1 MSFQKLNIVLVGG
14 GHAMLPVVEYS
25 GKWRGNGHKITLVSD
40 HQWLYY
46 SGMIPEYL
54 GGVYKED
61 QIRIDLA
68 RLAEKNG
75 VTFLEAR
82 ASNVAPKAKV
92 LKLENGTTL
101 TYDLLVFD
109 IGTIPARESG
119 FSGEGI
125 IPSKPLHKI
134 RRLADFITNSTKSRG
149 ELLIVGGGAAGVEVA
164 LNVSGRLNDRI
175 RTGNF
180 SLHIYER
187 AERLLPDFPSP
198 MSKYV
203 YRLLS
208 KRGVRIHFESTFEPE
223 NQSQE
228 SSRMIFWATGTR
240 GNPIFSESGLSVD
253 DSGFMKV
260 NRTLQSI
267 DDPFILGAGDCIS
280 MDGIHSLRKIGV
292 HAVKQGPLLAGN
304 LDMLIS
310 ILEAENDLREAELQ
324 AYRPYPINPL
334 ILSTGKPEGV
344 WVAGPVWIHSKM
356 MLKLKHYIDRKW
368 IRRYLSKS
376 NEWNRFAAMTDADSA

>member
-25 GKWRGNGHKITLVSD
+25 GKWREKGHKITLVSD
-40 HQWLYY
+40 HRWLYY
-46 SGMIPEYL
+46 SGMIPEYI
-54 GGVYKED
+54 GGVYNED

-68 RLAEKNG
+68 RLAEKND
-75 VTFLEAR
+75 VVFLEAR
-82 ASNVAPKAKV
+82 ASNVAPESKV
-92 LKLENGTTL
+92 LKLNNGTTL

-109 IGTIPARESG
+109 IGTIPPRESG

-125 IPSKPLHKI
+125 VPSKPLHKI
-134 RRLADFITNSTKSRG
+134 RMLADFIANSTKHPG

-164 LNVSGRLNDRI
+164 LNVSGRLCDQI
-175 RTGNF
+175 RTGDF
-180 SLHIYER
+180 SLHVYER

-208 KRGVRIHFESTFEPE
+208 KRGVRIHFESTFEPQGE
-223 NQSQE
+223 SGE
-228 SSRMIFWATGTR
+228 SSRMIFWATGTG
-240 GNPIFSESGLSVD
+240 GNPIFSEGGLPVD
-253 DSGFMKV
+253 SSGFMRV

-267 DDPFILGAGDCIS
+267 NDPFILGAGDCIS
-280 MDGIHSLRKIGV
+280 IDGIRSLRKIGV

-310 ILEAENDLREAELQ
+310 VLEAEKDPGRQNFRHTDRT
-324 AYRPYPINPL
+324 P
-334 ILSTGKPEGV
+334 STHSFFQPEGAKGFG
-344 WVAGPVWIHSKM
+344 WLDLYGFIIK
-356 MLKLKHYIDRKW
+356 
-368 IRRYLSKS
+368 
-376 NEWNRFAAMTDADSA
+376 